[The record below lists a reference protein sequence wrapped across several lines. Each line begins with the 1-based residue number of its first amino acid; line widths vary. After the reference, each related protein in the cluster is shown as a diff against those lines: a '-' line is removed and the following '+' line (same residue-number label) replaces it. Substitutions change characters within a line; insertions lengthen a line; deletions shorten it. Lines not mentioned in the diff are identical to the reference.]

1 MASVRSYDVLNEDQK
16 QVLRTFYDKGMNSSS
31 KDKHELMLK
40 AAEETGIS
48 FEKVKVL
55 FLSWIM

>member
-55 FLSWIM
+55 FLS

>member
-1 MASVRSYDVLNEDQK
+1 
-16 QVLRTFYDKGMNSSS
+16 
-31 KDKHELMLK
+31 LMLK